1 MDRGIWAIW
10 YDVANAD
17 RLAYLDWFHRV
28 HIPEKLARPGYVW
41 AAHYAMDVD
50 CGASGPPARPGVPPP
65 PGPDRGTGF
74 LALFGG
80 DTVAAFLD
88 PSPGQLK
95 DRQDAET
102 RRMIGMRRNAFG
114 GLLAEAFRTDGP
126 ARALRGPGV
135 TPGPWIAFE
144 LFSTVDA
151 AAEDPVLAGIVQQR
165 LPRVALHPG
174 AIGARALLGATGWA
188 RFGLLQ
194 EFATQ
199 ASLAAA
205 LASPMPAAPV
215 IHANASPGT
224 GRRIWP
230 PPATSSTAT

>member
-10 YDVANAD
+10 YDVADAD
-17 RLAYLDWFHRV
+17 RSAYLEWFHGV
-28 HIPEKLARPGYVW
+28 HIPEKLARSGYVW

-50 CGASGPPARPGVPPP
+50 CGVARQPVRPGMPPP
-65 PGPDRGTGF
+65 PGPAGGTGF

-95 DRQDAET
+95 GLQDDAT

-144 LFSTVDA
+144 LFSAADA
-151 AAEDPVLAGIVQQR
+151 AAEDAVLANIVQQR
-165 LPRVALHPG
+165 LPRIATHPG
-174 AIGARALLGATGWA
+174 AIGARVLLGATGWA
-188 RFGLLQ
+188 RYGLLQ

-199 ASLAAA
+199 APLAAA
-205 LASPMPAAPV
+205 IASPLPAAAA
-215 IHANASPGT
+215 IHANASPGM

-230 PPATSSTAT
+230 PASQSATT